1 MTVQYR
7 VAFYRDVLNTGK
19 ALHDRFRWP
28 YVPVR
33 VSAAAGVLRLWVWNP
48 KVERLSLSS
57 LRLLFVVRDSTLRLA
72 VAQWV
77 EALGLQ
83 AGRPRV
89 RVSVFSF
96 WIFN

>member
-33 VSAAAGVLRLWVWNP
+33 VSAAAGVLRL
-48 KVERLSLSS
+48 
-57 LRLLFVVRDSTLRLA
+57 
-72 VAQWV
+72 
-77 EALGLQ
+77 
-83 AGRPRV
+83 
-89 RVSVFSF
+89 
-96 WIFN
+96 